1 MDKKS
6 SLISYDKYERPD
18 ETLQDKL
25 TEREIGIMLED
36 YIEVSDMKKVDRNTH
51 IRYYTVV
58 IENSVA
64 RKVFRIG
71 GELKY
76 TSEDGVFVVL
86 SNGQMKWSVQT
97 KNSIF
102 YRQISINE
110 IKKEYEY
117 VIDEYEQEILDLKKI
132 LKKLYKKVTGKCD
145 DMETSVHESK
155 KIKESE
161 TKIRT
166 SHKVQ
171 RNDNIRQSDKRPM
184 VSARSSK
191 KIGFKKKDL
200 YIDHDSVTTE
210 KHIRL

>member
-1 MDKKS
+1 MDKKVP
-6 SLISYDKYERPD
+6 LTSYDKYERPD

-25 TEREIGIMLED
+25 TEREIEIMLED
-36 YIEVSDMKKVDRNTH
+36 YIEVTDMKKVDRDTH

-58 IENSVA
+58 ISNNVA

-76 TSEDGVFVVL
+76 ASDDGVYVVL

-110 IKKEYEY
+110 IKKEYED

-132 LKKLYKKVTGKCD
+132 LKKLYKKITGKND
-145 DMETSVHESK
+145 DMQTSTREPK
-155 KIKESE
+155 KEKNRD
-161 TKIRT
+161 KDVRT

-171 RNDNIRQSDKRPM
+171 RDDVLHQSSKRPM
-184 VSARSSK
+184 VSARTSK
-191 KIGFKKKDL
+191 KIGFKKEDIFKN
-200 YIDHDSVTTE
+200 HDSITTE